1 MEQAYIYTNAY
12 DLSSFL
18 FILFFPIHSFC
29 SFIPFLEKFKSF
41 IAITFI
47 PSEYPT

>member
-12 DLSSFL
+12 DLSS
-18 FILFFPIHSFC
+18 ILFFPIHSFC

-47 PSEYPT
+47 PSQYPM